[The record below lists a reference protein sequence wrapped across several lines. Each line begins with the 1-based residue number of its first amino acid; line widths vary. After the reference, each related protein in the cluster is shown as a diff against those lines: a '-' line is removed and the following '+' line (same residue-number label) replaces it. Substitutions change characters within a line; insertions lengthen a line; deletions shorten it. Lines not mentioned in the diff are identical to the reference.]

1 MSSREYEEIL
11 LVDALREND
20 VTAFDA
26 LYRLYFPSVYAN
38 ILRLVREP
46 SAAQD
51 IVQEVFLR
59 LWEKRHTLK
68 AGSTAGNWLFV
79 VSYNRSVN
87 HLRTALRRRLQMEG
101 FAGQA
106 DIWAANECDQMEL
119 QLEMLEKAIEQL
131 PPQRKKAFLLCKME
145 GKTYAEAASELQISH
160 NTVKEHISKAS
171 RFIHEYVRLQPE
183 WQTLAIGLPL
193 TLVYFS

>member
-1 MSSREYEEIL
+1 MSSRESEEIL

-20 VTAFDA
+20 VAAFDA

-51 IVQEVFLR
+51 IVQEVFIR
-59 LWEKRHTLK
+59 LWEKRHSLK
-68 AGSTAGNWLFV
+68 AGTTAGNWLFV

-87 HLRTALRRRLQMEG
+87 HLRATLRQRLHMEG
-101 FAGQA
+101 FAEQA
-106 DIWAANECDQMEL
+106 DMSGAAEWDHTSL
-119 QLEMLEKAIEQL
+119 QLEVLEKAIDQL
-131 PPQRKKAFLLCKME
+131 PPQRKKVFLLCKME

-171 RFIHEYVRLQPE
+171 RFIHDYIRLQPE
-183 WQTLAIGLPL
+183 WQALAIAAPL
-193 TLVYFS
+193 AVVYFS